1 MQETLVQF
9 LGQEVT
15 PGNRIGY
22 PFQYSLPSLVAQ
34 IVKNKKKIHLQC
46 RRPGFDLW
54 VGQIPGR
61 RAWRP
66 TPVFFLEISMDNGAW
81 WLQSMWSQRVGHD
94 WVTKHL
100 KTIYWYLD
108 VAFSPIRNDTA
119 ALDCILNSYCNLRVP
134 FFNQA
139 LCLKNSFVV
148 VQLLSH
154 VQFCETPWIVAH
166 QAFPSITISQFA
178 QTHVCWVSDAIQPS
192 YPLLPLLLSSI
203 FPSISIF
210 TMNWLF
216 SSSALSNKEISWI
229 FPVFWIT
236 PVLQLHLLPLVS
248 LISFP
253 GSPIP
258 SFHLDSLSWLFL
270 FPSLLLGAF

>member
-1 MQETLVQF
+1 MQETWVRS
-9 LGQEVT
+9 LGWADPLEEGMVT
-15 PGNRIGY
+15 HSSI
-22 PFQYSLPSLVAQ
+22 L
-34 IVKNKKKIHLQC
+34 
-46 RRPGFDLW
+46 
-54 VGQIPGR
+54 
-61 RAWRP
+61 AWRFP
-66 TPVFFLEISMDNGAW
+66 W
-81 WLQSMWSQRVGHD
+81 
-94 WVTKHL
+94 TKEPGGYSPCSRKEL
-100 KTIYWYLD
+100 DMTELLSTWKTIYWYLD

-119 ALDCILNSYCNLRVP
+119 ALDCILNSYCNLHVP
-134 FFNQA
+134 SCNQV

-154 VQFCETPWIVAH
+154 VQFYETPWIVAH

-192 YPLLPLLLSSI
+192 YPLSPLLLPSI
-203 FPSISIF
+203 FPRISIF

-216 SSSALSNKEISWI
+216 SSSALSNKEIPWI

-236 PVLQLHLLPLVS
+236 PVLQLHLIPLVS
-248 LISFP
+248 LISFA

-258 SFHLDSLSWLFL
+258 SFHLASLSQLFL